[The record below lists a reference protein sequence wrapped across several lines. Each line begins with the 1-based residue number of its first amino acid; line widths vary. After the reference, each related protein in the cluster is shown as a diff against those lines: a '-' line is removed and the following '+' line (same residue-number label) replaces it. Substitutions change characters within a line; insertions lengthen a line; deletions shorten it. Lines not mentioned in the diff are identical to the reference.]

1 MSQRLASKFW
11 TKEKGQAQKETMV
24 APVLEAILAGLL
36 VGFVNR
42 MLARL
47 EQRCPGEVRRDD
59 SDVSTA
65 ASGTKEI
72 PHML

>member
-1 MSQRLASKFW
+1 MKAK
-11 TKEKGQAQKETMV
+11 MV

-42 MLARL
+42 MLARM
-47 EQRCPGEVRRDD
+47 EQRCPDEVRRDD

-65 ASGTKEI
+65 ASGTEEI

>member
-1 MSQRLASKFW
+1 
-11 TKEKGQAQKETMV
+11 MV
-24 APVLEAILAGLL
+24 APLFEAVLAGLL

-47 EQRCPGEVRRDD
+47 EQRCPDEARRDD
-59 SDVSTA
+59 SDVSIA
-65 ASGTKEI
+65 ASGTEEI

>member
-1 MSQRLASKFW
+1 
-11 TKEKGQAQKETMV
+11 MV
-24 APVLEAILAGLL
+24 APMLEAILAGLL
-36 VGFVNR
+36 VGAINR

-47 EQRCPGEVRRDD
+47 EQRCPDDVRRDD

-65 ASGTKEI
+65 SGTAEI

>member
-1 MSQRLASKFW
+1 
-11 TKEKGQAQKETMV
+11 MV
-24 APVLEAILAGLL
+24 APMVEAVLAGLF

-42 MLARL
+42 LLART
-47 EQRCPGEVRRDD
+47 EQRCPDEVRRDD

-65 ASGTKEI
+65 AGGTEEI